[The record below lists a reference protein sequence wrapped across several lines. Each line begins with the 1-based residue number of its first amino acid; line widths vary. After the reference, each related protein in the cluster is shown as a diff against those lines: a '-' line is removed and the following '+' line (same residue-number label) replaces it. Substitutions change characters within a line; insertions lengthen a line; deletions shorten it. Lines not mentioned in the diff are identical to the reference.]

1 MLRGMTGLPMGE
13 FIRDVYLNVLCV
25 TAVAVVLP
33 AVSAG
38 LMPGGFRGFLMS
50 VCVCVASAGL
60 SVLFVGCSR
69 GERNNIWSFV
79 RNGGKL

>member
-1 MLRGMTGLPMGE
+1 MGE
-13 FIRDVYLNVLCV
+13 FVRNVYLNVVSV

-38 LMPGGFRGFLMS
+38 LMPGGLWGFLIS
-50 VCVCVASAGL
+50 ACVCVASAGL

-79 RNGGKL
+79 RTGGKL